1 MYTNVTYCFKL
12 KVKLCHYRQQEFESR
27 RRDIDRFQPGGAMG
41 GDRMSGMIGGGEM
54 DNRRRMEM
62 EQRRNA
68 DLFASVSA
76 EYFLPKNTDTVNKFV
91 STTISMVNNL
101 LHVISCNK

>member
-1 MYTNVTYCFKL
+1 MRKL
-12 KVKLCHYRQQEFESR
+12 NSIGYPLNYQVVSDSGKLSGYRQQEFESR
-27 RRDIDRFQPGGAMG
+27 RGRDMDRYQSGGALG

-68 DLFASVSA
+68 DLFASVSI
-76 EYFLPKNTDTVNKFV
+76 D
-91 STTISMVNNL
+91 SIQ
-101 LHVISCNK
+101 CNYLILM